1 LAVRSRAKRGDDPQR
16 GGTIA
21 TGTRLTDRSR
31 QISDAELEDLLEANR
46 ERNRE
51 RLGRRERVGEIA
63 AGGSF
68 LAVATLMA
76 ALLPWDRDL
85 SALPAIGLTLAYA
98 LASRIKF
105 EFGTGFT
112 VPTQLIFVPMLFL
125 LPTPAAPLFVALGNL
140 LGEAPDY
147 VRGARH
153 PERAVMALG
162 DAWHAVGPAAVL
174 VAAGATDPALADWPI
189 YLLALAAQFGFD
201 FTASALRE
209 GFELGLP
216 AASSLRDQMWVSAVD
231 ALLSPIGL
239 LVVLGESEGQL
250 YQLLVLVAVIGL
262 LAILARERRARLQG
276 TLDLRSAYQ
285 GTTSLLADLIEH
297 DDKYTG
303 AHSRGIA
310 SLALRVADELSV
322 GGRRRRITQFA
333 ALLHDVGKISV
344 SPAIINKRGPLTDAE
359 WAEIRRHTLEG
370 ERMLCQVGGLL
381 AEVGRVV
388 RYSHERWDGRGY
400 PDGLRGEQIP
410 LEARIVS
417 CCDAFHAMTTTRP
430 YRGAMSV
437 SEALREI
444 RSCAGTQFDPEIAR
458 VMRGAVIRAGRH
470 ERTAS
475 PGGGRGEPAISPPT
489 AFAS

>member
-1 LAVRSRAKRGDDPQR
+1 VFTGEPRRGSTV

-21 TGTRLTDRSR
+21 SGPRLTAQRSHV
-31 QISDAELEDLLEANR
+31 SDAELEDLLEANR
-46 ERNRE
+46 QRARE
-51 RLGRRERVGEIA
+51 RLGRRERIGEIA

-68 LAVATLMA
+68 LVVATLIA
-76 ALLPWDRDL
+76 ALLPWERDL
-85 SALPAIGLTLAYA
+85 SPLSAIGLTIAYA

-105 EFGTGFT
+105 EFGTGYT

-125 LPTPAAPLFVALGNL
+125 LPTPTVPLFVALGNL

-147 VRGARH
+147 LRGARH

-162 DAWHAVGPAAVL
+162 DGWHAVGPAVVL

-201 FTASALRE
+201 LAASALRE

-216 AASSLRDQMWVSAVD
+216 AASSLRDQMWISAVD
-231 ALLSPIGL
+231 ALLAPIGL
-239 LVVLGESEGQL
+239 LVVLGDSDGQR
-250 YQLLVLVAVIGL
+250 YTLLVLVTVIGL
-262 LAILARERRARLQG
+262 VAILARERRARLQG

-344 SPAIINKRGPLTDAE
+344 SPTIINKRGPLTDSE
-359 WAEIRRHTLEG
+359 WRKIRLHTIEG
-370 ERMLCQVGGLL
+370 ERMLRQVGGLL
-381 AEVGRVV
+381 SEVGRVV
-388 RYSHERWDGRGY
+388 RHSHERWDGGGY

-417 CCDAFHAMTTTRP
+417 CCDAFHAMTTNRP

-437 SEALREI
+437 PEALREI
-444 RSCAGTQFDPEIAR
+444 RSCSGTQFDPEIAR
-458 VMRGAVIRAGRH
+458 VMRDAVVRGTRLGGRTPTAG
-470 ERTAS
+470 E
-475 PGGGRGEPAISPPT
+475 GRGEPAISPPT